1 MKIGIITFWQSQDN
15 YGQILQCYALQQYLR
30 NHGHSPYLIRY
41 IPQKEKT
48 GLGNKILK
56 ICNPSYLFA
65 YMQYRR
71 NAQRQRDFN
80 QRHPRRFDD
89 FKNKYLK
96 STSRIFHSYEE
107 LWRESW
113 TDTDVFIC
121 GSDQIWSPNQD
132 KQAYFLRFAPVD
144 IPKIA
149 YAASFGRKELLDD
162 YRVALPE
169 LLASFTAVSVREAEG
184 LKFCHEAGYTDAVQ
198 VCDPTMLL
206 DGSDYLTLT
215 TPQKDAEKY
224 TFCYLI
230 NWETFVPVDEI
241 NSLLK
246 ERNVKFFP
254 ANGCEKKNYFDVAS
268 DLRIESWLSGISNAE
283 YVVTNSFHGTVFSI
297 LMKRPFVVLPLIGND
312 AQMNGRIISLLKML
326 NLSER
331 IYDSAV
337 TLRAQMARPI
347 DWDDVYQRLMAVK
360 SKSES
365 FLEKSL
371 CVSRDYVKPSH
382 ICFKTNGEVNH
393 NYGGLDRVTEVLADF
408 FVSQGIKVSFLSF
421 KKRELNH
428 DARQHFFP
436 KAEEFDCRE
445 NSEFLAAFIED
456 NGVDVLIN
464 QEANVNIHVSL
475 PVEIEKK
482 IVKLSVLHFAP
493 NYIHDSHF
501 DYKFS
506 QSKSLISR
514 FMSHVFRIGPIKQWG
529 LRYLR
534 EKLAINYRR
543 QIAYCD
549 AFVMLSNNFR
559 DELAS
564 LIGNHIL
571 PADRVG
577 AINNPNLFKSTSR
590 ALYIKENTLLYV
602 GRMEDSQKRIG
613 LLLDIWKEIAPE
625 LPEWKFVIVG
635 DGPARGVLEKKIK
648 IDSIDRVQLVG
659 ISDPV
664 PYYQSSAILLFASRR
679 TEGWGLVLTEAQSK
693 GCIPVVFDTY
703 ASLADII
710 IDGETGIMVK
720 DNDFR
725 AYCEAVVS
733 LAKDNQ
739 RRSRM
744 AEGCIDSVAQFD
756 VEKIASRW
764 IYLIY
769 AIKRKKEILR

>member
-1 MKIGIITFWQSQDN
+1 M
-15 YGQILQCYALQQYLR
+15 
-30 NHGHSPYLIRY
+30 
-41 IPQKEKT
+41 
-48 GLGNKILK
+48 
-56 ICNPSYLFA
+56 
-65 YMQYRR
+65 
-71 NAQRQRDFN
+71 
-80 QRHPRRFDD
+80 
-89 FKNKYLK
+89 
-96 STSRIFHSYEE
+96 
-107 LWRESW
+107 
-113 TDTDVFIC
+113 
-121 GSDQIWSPNQD
+121 
-132 KQAYFLRFAPVD
+132 
-144 IPKIA
+144 
-149 YAASFGRKELLDD
+149 
-162 YRVALPE
+162 
-169 LLASFTAVSVREAEG
+169 
-184 LKFCHEAGYTDAVQ
+184 
-198 VCDPTMLL
+198 
-206 DGSDYLTLT
+206 
-215 TPQKDAEKY
+215 
-224 TFCYLI
+224 
-230 NWETFVPVDEI
+230 
-241 NSLLK
+241 
-246 ERNVKFFP
+246 
-254 ANGCEKKNYFDVAS
+254 
-268 DLRIESWLSGISNAE
+268 
-283 YVVTNSFHGTVFSI
+283 
-297 LMKRPFVVLPLIGND
+297 
-312 AQMNGRIISLLKML
+312 
-326 NLSER
+326 
-331 IYDSAV
+331 
-337 TLRAQMARPI
+337 
-347 DWDDVYQRLMAVK
+347 
-360 SKSES
+360 
-365 FLEKSL
+365 
-371 CVSRDYVKPSH
+371 
-382 ICFKTNGEVNH
+382 
-393 NYGGLDRVTEVLADF
+393 
-408 FVSQGIKVSFLSF
+408 
-421 KKRELNH
+421 
-428 DARQHFFP
+428 
-436 KAEEFDCRE
+436 
-445 NSEFLAAFIED
+445 
-456 NGVDVLIN
+456 
-464 QEANVNIHVSL
+464 
-475 PVEIEKK
+475 
-482 IVKLSVLHFAP
+482 
-493 NYIHDSHF
+493 
-501 DYKFS
+501 
-506 QSKSLISR
+506 
-514 FMSHVFRIGPIKQWG
+514 
-529 LRYLR
+529 R

-679 TEGWGLVLTEAQSK
+679 EGWGLVLTEAQSK